1 MAENDSNDQNGNEA
15 VPPQQPQQQQPQ
27 QQASSGKQRL
37 RELIAIPER
46 QRTDA
51 EWDELNE
58 LEISLAQGN
67 REGAPEPG
75 ANRQQ
80 KQGQPGGK
88 QNNPGGQRK
97 PFQKNN
103 NQKRGQQRGRGR
115 GE

>member
-1 MAENDSNDQNGNEA
+1 MAENDDIEQNGNEA
-15 VPPQQPQQQQPQ
+15 APAPQPQQQPQQQQ
-27 QQASSGKQRL
+27 SSGKQRL

-67 REGAPEPG
+67 REGAPDSG
-75 ANRQQ
+75 NRQQ
-80 KQGQPGGK
+80 KQQGQPGQGK